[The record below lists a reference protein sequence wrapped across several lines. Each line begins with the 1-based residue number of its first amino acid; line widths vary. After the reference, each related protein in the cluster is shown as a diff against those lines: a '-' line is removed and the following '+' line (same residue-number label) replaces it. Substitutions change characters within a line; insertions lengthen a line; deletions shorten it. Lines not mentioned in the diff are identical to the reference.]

1 MISVPMISQVLRD
14 KSRFDRKLCAAKISM
29 RSATENTR
37 VCGTKNLL
45 SDSKKL
51 LSYGTDV

>member
-1 MISVPMISQVLRD
+1 MISVPFCQMVQD

-29 RSATENTR
+29 RSATQNTR
-37 VCGTKNLL
+37 ECGTKKLL
-45 SDSKKL
+45 SDSKKM

>member
-37 VCGTKNLL
+37 ECGTKNLL